1 MENEYFDT
9 DEIMLI
15 DFNKMVGV
23 VISAKERKKINAIY
37 LSETQHQAIQLLV
50 MSLYKTKNCH

>member
-15 DFNKMVGV
+15 DFDKNGWHGYFG
-23 VISAKERKKINAIY
+23 EREEDND
-37 LSETQHQAIQLLV
+37 
-50 MSLYKTKNCH
+50 

>member
-15 DFNKMVGV
+15 DFDKNGWQGYFG
-23 VISAKERKKINAIY
+23 EREND
-37 LSETQHQAIQLLV
+37 
-50 MSLYKTKNCH
+50 ND

>member
-15 DFNKMVGV
+15 DFDKNGWHGYFG
-23 VISAKERKKINAIY
+23 EREND
-37 LSETQHQAIQLLV
+37 
-50 MSLYKTKNCH
+50 ND

>member
-15 DFNKMVGV
+15 DFNKNGWRGYFG
-23 VISAKERKKINAIY
+23 EREDDND
-37 LSETQHQAIQLLV
+37 
-50 MSLYKTKNCH
+50 